1 MLCRTIIHS
10 VCVYDFI
17 WYILNRD
24 ACYWKIS
31 RRPAYDI
38 TQLHGLKSL
47 TDCGK
52 IQLAVPWY
60 QIYNGL
66 FGRYT
71 LTFAWRTHPLSI
83 CLLRLSAYLSVVP
96 ALYCSPRLQRL
107 YMTHYIFK
115 RYKYFFSSTVL
126 LHGESYQFR
135 TRIFWTTLMLTAAKE
150 KCPHSCLRQDY
161 TAFQHTSVFS
171 LHRVYFWPLDTVEGP

>member
-1 MLCRTIIHS
+1 M
-10 VCVYDFI
+10 
-17 WYILNRD
+17 
-24 ACYWKIS
+24 
-31 RRPAYDI
+31 
-38 TQLHGLKSL
+38 
-47 TDCGK
+47 
-52 IQLAVPWY
+52 PWY

-71 LTFAWRTHPLSI
+71 LTFAWRTHPFSI

-96 ALYCSPRLQRL
+96 ALYLSPRLQRL

-126 LHGESYQFR
+126 LHGLSFQFR

-150 KCPHSCLRQDY
+150 KRPPLLLKARLHGIPTYISILLAPCIFLSTGYRWGSVIRIYTRSQWRRNTRRQ
-161 TAFQHTSVFS
+161 FMCGCIS
-171 LHRVYFWPLDTVEGP
+171 LCHHANIALYPDFIS